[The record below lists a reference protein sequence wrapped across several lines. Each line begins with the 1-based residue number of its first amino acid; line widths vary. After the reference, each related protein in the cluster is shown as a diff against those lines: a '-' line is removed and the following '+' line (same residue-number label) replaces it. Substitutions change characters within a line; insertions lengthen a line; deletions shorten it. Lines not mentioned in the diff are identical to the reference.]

1 MKQILD
7 QELNGGVELNDAGG
21 TRRSTRMKRRFS
33 LSGVSEL
40 LSTSRHRLFVQR
52 MSRCSD

>member
-21 TRRSTRMKRRFS
+21 TRRPTIIIKRFS

-52 MSRCSD
+52 MSGCSD

>member
-21 TRRSTRMKRRFS
+21 TRRPTRIIKRFS
-33 LSGVSEL
+33 LSGVSGL
-40 LSTSRHRLFVQR
+40 SSTSRHRLFVQR
-52 MSRCSD
+52 ISGCSD